1 MRGVKFVDLRGIL
14 SSWWTRAALKV
25 TPVVFPLKMML
36 GFSILAL
43 SLSLCLSL
51 HISLSM
57 EVVGGV
63 VVWWVANQW
72 KRVAAVSGCQQQQ

>member
-1 MRGVKFVDLRGIL
+1 MVDE
-14 SSWWTRAALKV
+14 SSSEGN
-25 TPVVFPLKMML
+25 PG
-36 GFSILAL
+36 GFATEGDTFAILAL
-43 SLSLCLSL
+43 SLSLSL

-72 KRVAAVSGCQQQQ
+72 

>member
-1 MRGVKFVDLRGIL
+1 M
-14 SSWWTRAALKV
+14 T
-25 TPVVFPLKMML
+25 L
-36 GFSILAL
+36 GFAISTL
-43 SLSLCLSL
+43 SLSLFLSL
-51 HISLSM
+51 HIYLSM

>member
-1 MRGVKFVDLRGIL
+1 MVEESGFHGN
-14 SSWWTRAALKV
+14 TG
-25 TPVVFPLKMML
+25 
-36 GFSILAL
+36 GFSTEDDAGFCHFSSFSL
-43 SLSLCLSL
+43 SLSLSL

-72 KRVAAVSGCQQQQ
+72 KRVAAVSGCQQRQ